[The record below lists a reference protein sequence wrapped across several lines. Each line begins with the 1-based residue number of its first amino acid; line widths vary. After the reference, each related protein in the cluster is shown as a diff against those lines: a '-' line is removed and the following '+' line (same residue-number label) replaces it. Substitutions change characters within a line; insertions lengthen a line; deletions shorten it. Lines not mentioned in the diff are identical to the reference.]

1 MVEPEPTPPVADV
14 SAYVLA
20 EHRRLR
26 ELTHDLEAVADL
38 HQLLLRVGEFRAAL
52 VTHFLDEEAVGGL
65 YDTIRGMAPRQIG
78 RLDQLQREH
87 AQLLAQVDGLAAA
100 ARACLEGPVA
110 QVLEQARAL
119 ARRVRAHEAAEDDV
133 LLDTLYTDLGQGD

>member
-1 MVEPEPTPPVADV
+1 MGESDRTPPVAEVPAD
-14 SAYVLA
+14 VLA

-26 ELTHDLEAVADL
+26 ELTHDLEEIADL
-38 HQLLLRVGEFRAAL
+38 PQLLRRLGEFRAVL
-52 VTHFLDEEAVGGL
+52 VTHFLQEEAAGGL
-65 YDTIRGMAPRQIG
+65 YDTVRAMAPRQIG

-87 AQLLAQVDGLAAA
+87 AQLLAQVDGVSSA

-110 QVLEQARAL
+110 QVLERARAL